1 MNTSDVIESYAV
13 PTPEGTDP
21 DSCWLVV
28 INREEARIFHS
39 LAHGTAPSEVR
50 RQRTQAALRHSDRIA
65 GFFRRPKAPAPH
77 CFLEPLAAALKQ
89 ADRLIV
95 FGSGKGVASQMHQFV
110 AWLRAR
116 YPALSRRIVRCL
128 VVDEHHMTDAQML
141 ARARASLSARRALVF
156 DTL

>member
-1 MNTSDVIESYAV
+1 MNTADVIERFAV
-13 PTPEGTDP
+13 PTSEGTDP

-28 INREEARIFHS
+28 INREEARIFRS
-39 LAHGTAPSEVR
+39 LAHGTPPSEVR
-50 RQRTQAALRHSDRIA
+50 RQRTQATLRHSERIA

-77 CFLEPLAAALKQ
+77 CFLEPLAGALKE

-110 AWLRAR
+110 AWLHAR
-116 YPALSRRIVRCL
+116 YPALARRIVICL

-141 ARARASLSARRALVF
+141 AHARASLSARRTLVF
-156 DTL
+156 DSL